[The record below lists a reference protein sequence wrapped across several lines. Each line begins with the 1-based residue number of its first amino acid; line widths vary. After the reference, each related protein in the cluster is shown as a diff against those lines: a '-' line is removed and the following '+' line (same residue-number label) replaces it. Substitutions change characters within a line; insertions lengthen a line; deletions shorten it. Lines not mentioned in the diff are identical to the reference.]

1 MLNAARRPR
10 PRRLLGRDIS
20 MNCNSIAGLRGSNRL
35 AISPSTSITRRE
47 SDAPAG
53 MPYGFSVV
61 VLTVVVVTVVLVEVV
76 VPSGRAELCISR
88 PAFCSAVPVA

>member
-47 SDAPAG
+47 SDAPAEV
-53 MPYGFSVV
+53 PYGFSVV
-61 VLTVVVVTVVLVEVV
+61 VLTVVVTVVLVEVV